1 KIKRFLLYV
10 IVLLCIVLI
19 VPIKEF
25 TPLENLQQQFKA
37 KVDSWS
43 SSEQSQT
50 QNALKVPDEQEFAL
64 NNIQM
69 NMSKTEVE
77 RKLGKAKRITSNEYG
92 TQWHAYYSENYRSF
106 IMVSYIKGKV
116 NGLYSNQ
123 NVISSK
129 SKIKYS
135 TPKDIVRERLGR
147 SEERRE
153 G

>member
-1 KIKRFLLYV
+1 M
-10 IVLLCIVLI
+10 
-19 VPIKEF
+19 
-25 TPLENLQQQFKA
+25 QQQFKA

-106 IMVSYIKGKV
+106 IKVS
-116 NGLYSNQ
+116 
-123 NVISSK
+123 
-129 SKIKYS
+129 
-135 TPKDIVRERLGR
+135 
-147 SEERRE
+147 
-153 G
+153 